1 MPKFTVLVKNWYLT
15 NTMVLISNMK
25 LFFFKLILKTL
36 KKDIL
41 GPKFKAIHFCTKLSD
56 LINLRALVS
65 NMNIIFN
72 IVAQKYSDQAFLV
85 PNLNFLCFAKNFV
98 I

>member
-1 MPKFTVLVKNWYLT
+1 M
-15 NTMVLISNMK
+15 
-25 LFFFKLILKTL
+25 